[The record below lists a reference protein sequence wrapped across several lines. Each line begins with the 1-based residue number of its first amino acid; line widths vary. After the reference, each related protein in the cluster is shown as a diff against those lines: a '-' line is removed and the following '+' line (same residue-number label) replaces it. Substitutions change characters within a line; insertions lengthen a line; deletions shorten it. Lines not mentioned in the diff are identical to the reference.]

1 MPPTICRQ
9 ALAISPA
16 KTKRRMR
23 MRSSTA
29 LLLRESAVDL
39 TRRDA
44 IPRPRTF
51 DAEAMTIEAVI
62 ASTTPVRRR
71 DARGDFMEILDPAGL
86 DLGVTRGASVLDS
99 HQQAG
104 IDNVLGTID
113 DVWIDGSEVVARLR
127 FSSRPEIAP
136 VVTDIRN
143 GIIRNLSVGYEVGEW
158 KAGKDAAGVRTMTA
172 IRWSVREASFV
183 AVPADPTART
193 RAANDDRAI
202 RELGRR
208 AGVATDRVNT
218 LIECGASIDDAR
230 RAFLNDMLDRSVTVR
245 SAGTANMHNV
255 MTLDNPEVFQRA
267 AADAM
272 YTRIAPNLT
281 PMPQARQYVGM
292 SCADIARECL
302 HRAGISPLGLAAPT
316 VITRALQTTSDYPAL
331 LANLMNKSLREAYQ
345 IAPSGIRRVARQ
357 TEANDFRAK
366 SRIQIDHSGFTLDLI
381 DESAEYPFGAFIDSA
396 ESYSVATYGK
406 IVAITRKALV
416 NDDLGGLGDVTQ
428 RLGLA
433 AAEFERQKLVDL
445 IVQNSGLGPTMS
457 DSLTLFHASHGN
469 VGTGGVPSETTL
481 SEARLLMRNQTGP
494 GGGGIS
500 VVPRYLIVPSALET
514 SAEKLITS
522 VQATQTANVNPFA
535 FLDLIVEPRLADTHR
550 WYLTADP
557 ALLPCIEFAYLA
569 GAPGPQTESRAGFE
583 VDGVQTKV
591 RLDYGCGAVEW
602 RGLVTNAGQ

>member
-1 MPPTICRQ
+1 
-9 ALAISPA
+9 
-16 KTKRRMR
+16 MR
-23 MRSSTA
+23 NSTA

-71 DARGDFMEILDPAGL
+71 DARGDFMEILDPSGL

-99 HQQAG
+99 HMQGG

-113 DVWIDGSEVVARLR
+113 DAWIDGSEVIARLR

-136 VVTDIRN
+136 VVTDIRS
-143 GIIRNLSVGYEVGEW
+143 GIIRNLSVGYQVDEW
-158 KAGKDAAGVRTMTA
+158 KAGKDANGMRTMTA
-172 IRWSVREASFV
+172 VKWSVREASFV

-208 AGVATDRVNT
+208 AGVSTTRVDA
-218 LIECGASIDDAR
+218 LIELGASIDDAR
-230 RAFLNDMLDRSVTVR
+230 RAFLNDVLDRSVTVR
-245 SAGTANMHNV
+245 SGSITMHNSV
-255 MTLDNPEVFQRA
+255 TLDNPDVFRRA
-267 AADAM
+267 TAEAL
-272 YTRIAPNLT
+272 YLRIAPAFQ
-281 PMPQARQYVGM
+281 PSPQARQYVGM
-292 SCADIARECL
+292 SCADMARECL
-302 HRAGISPLGLAAPT
+302 HRAGISTLGLAAPSL
-316 VITRALQTTSDYPAL
+316 VTRALQTTSDYPAL

-345 IAPSGIRRVARQ
+345 IAPSGIRRIARE
-357 TEANDFRAK
+357 TTANDFRAK
-366 SRIQIDHSGFTLDLI
+366 SRIQLDHSGFTLAQVN
-381 DESAEYPFGAFIDSA
+381 ESGEFQYGSFVDTA
-396 ESYSVATYGK
+396 ESYKIETFGK
-406 IVAITRKALV
+406 IFPISRQALI
-416 NDDLGGLGDVTQ
+416 NDDLGGLGDITQ

-457 DSLTLFHASHGN
+457 DSVALFNSAHSN

-535 FLDLIVEPRLADTHR
+535 FLDLIVEPRLADIHR
-550 WYLTADP
+550 WYLAADP

>member
-1 MPPTICRQ
+1 
-9 ALAISPA
+9 
-16 KTKRRMR
+16 MR
-23 MRSSTA
+23 NSTA

-39 TRRDA
+39 ARRDA

-71 DARGDFMEILDPAGL
+71 DARGDFMEILDPSGL

-99 HQQAG
+99 HQQSG

-113 DVWIDGSEVVARLR
+113 DVWIVGSEVIARLR

-158 KAGKDAAGVRTMTA
+158 KAGKDANGVRTMTA
-172 IRWSVREASFV
+172 ARWSVREASFV

-193 RAANDDRAI
+193 RAANDGCAI

-208 AGVATDRVNT
+208 AGVATDRVT
-218 LIECGASIDDAR
+218 ALIECGASIDDAR

-245 SAGTANMHNV
+245 SAGTANMHNLLA
-255 MTLDNPEVFQRA
+255 LDNPDVFQRA

-272 YTRIAPNLT
+272 YTRIVPNFT

-292 SCADIARECL
+292 SCADMARECL
-302 HRAGISPLGLAAPT
+302 HRAGISTLGMAAPSL
-316 VITRALQTTSDYPAL
+316 ITRALQTTSDYPAL

-345 IAPSGIRRVARQ
+345 IAPSGIRRIARE
-357 TEANDFRAK
+357 TTANDFRAK
-366 SRIQIDHSGFTLDLI
+366 SRIQLDHSGFKLAAVS
-381 DESAEYPFGAFIDSA
+381 ESGEYQYGSFVDTA
-396 ESYSVATYGK
+396 ESYSIATYGK
-406 IVAITRKALV
+406 IFPISRQALV
-416 NDDLGGLGDVTQ
+416 NDDLGGLGDITQ

-457 DSLTLFHASHGN
+457 DSVALFNAAHGN

-550 WYLTADP
+550 WYLSADP